1 MWGLRAK
8 AGRAS
13 GHVLEGMAGADFRA
27 RLGVSLTQA
36 LVELNNRRQEA
47 ALSTAVATVPPV
59 AHRRPVL
66 RHAIRFRK
74 PIAVGIALLSL
85 GGAGAAASSLWLSPA
100 GNPLYGFNPGLTES
114 APPAAQLAAL
124 SVLRRAQTASD
135 RGPGVQAAL
144 TDVNNFT
151 TGIRSNYVRV
161 LSTTSGGPVVLV
173 PVQTRNAAAA
183 QPAIQDALCLYY
195 PQAGSGL
202 SDDITCWSTA
212 QVLGGQAFGGLA
224 THEFGVVPDGVTSV
238 NVSLGSW
245 VKSVPVTGNFFD
257 VSPPAAPTSPRVGPS
272 RARAADLARRERK
285 NPQSARPSE
294 GGQRGAFWTNG

>member
-8 AGRAS
+8 AERAS
-13 GHVLEGMAGADFRA
+13 GHVLEGMSGADFRA

-36 LVELNNRRQEA
+36 LVELNSSRQEA
-47 ALSTAVATVPPV
+47 ALSSAVAAVPPLS
-59 AHRRPVL
+59 HQRPVL
-66 RHAIRFRK
+66 RHAFRFRK
-74 PIAVGIALLSL
+74 PIAIGVALLSV
-85 GGAGAAASSLWLSPA
+85 GGAGAAASSLWLSPS

-114 APPAAQLAAL
+114 APPAAQLSAL

-161 LSTTSGGPVVLV
+161 LGATSSGPVVLV
-173 PVQTRNAAAA
+173 PVQTRNAAAS

-195 PQAGSGL
+195 PVSVPGL
-202 SDDITCWSTA
+202 SNNVSCWSTA
-212 QVLGGQAFGGLA
+212 QVLAGQAFAGLA
-224 THEFGVVPDGVTSV
+224 AHEFGVVPDGVNAV

-245 VKSVPVTGNFFD
+245 AKSVPVTGNYFD
-257 VSPPAAPTSPRVGPS
+257 VSLPVAGGGNLPTNLPSTPAVTLS
-272 RARAADLARRERK
+272 R
-285 NPQSARPSE
+285 
-294 GGQRGAFWTNG
+294 G

>member
-8 AGRAS
+8 AERAS

-36 LVELNNRRQEA
+36 LVELNSRRQDA
-47 ALSTAVATVPPV
+47 ALSTVVAVPPV
-59 AHRRPVL
+59 AHRHPVL
-66 RHAIRFRK
+66 RHAVRFRK
-74 PIAVGIALLSL
+74 PIAVGIALLTV

-124 SVLRRAQTASD
+124 AVLRRAQTASD
-135 RGPGVQAAL
+135 RGPGVAAAL

-161 LSTTSGGPVVLV
+161 LGTTSAGPVVLV

-183 QPAIQDALCLYY
+183 QPAIQDALCVYY
-195 PQAGSGL
+195 PQNGPGL
-202 SDDITCWSTA
+202 SNHIGCWSTQQMLA
-212 QVLGGQAFGGLA
+212 GQAFAGLA
-224 THEFGVVPDGVTSV
+224 SHEFGIVPDGVSSV

-245 VKSVPVTGNFFD
+245 SESVAVTSNFVDASLPVTGGGNQPT
-257 VSPPAAPTSPRVGPS
+257 SIPTAPTVTLS
-272 RARAADLARRERK
+272 R
-285 NPQSARPSE
+285 
-294 GGQRGAFWTNG
+294 G

>member
-47 ALSTAVATVPPV
+47 ALSTVVAAQPPM
-59 AHRRPVL
+59 ARRRRAL
-66 RHAIRFRK
+66 RHAVRFRK
-74 PIAVGIALLSL
+74 PIAVGIALLSV

-124 SVLRRAQTASD
+124 AVLRRAQTASD

-161 LSTTSGGPVVLV
+161 LGTTSAGPVVLV

-183 QPAIQDALCLYY
+183 QPAIQDALCVYY
-195 PQAGSGL
+195 AQSGPGL
-202 SDDITCWSTA
+202 NDNISCWTTE
-212 QVLGGQAFGGLA
+212 QVLAGQAFAGLGP
-224 THEFGVVPDGVTSV
+224 HEYGVVPDGASSVT
-238 NVSLGSW
+238 VSLGSW
-245 VKSVPVTGNFFD
+245 AKSLPVTGNFFD
-257 VSPPAAPTSPRVGPS
+257 VSLPVAGGGNQPTSIPSAPTVTLS
-272 RARAADLARRERK
+272 R
-285 NPQSARPSE
+285 
-294 GGQRGAFWTNG
+294 G